1 MKASV
6 KIHNFL
12 RNLMIPLHQI
22 DEALPQ
28 EGLILDLGCGEGAI
42 SSFLASNKKARNV
55 IGVDRDKKRIQ
66 QAYQKNLKFIHGDAI
81 NFNVAGADGIVI
93 SDVLHHIN
101 FQDQEKLLTNISR
114 NFKKGGVMVIK
125 EIDTGEFIR
134 SWLSRF
140 WDFIFYPMEKIYFSN
155 ARDLTAKLKRL
166 GFSVKIKREYL
177 FFPGSTTL
185 YICTKR

>member
-12 RNLMIPLHQI
+12 RNLMIPLQQI

-28 EGLILDLGCGEGAI
+28 HGLILDLGCGEGAV
-42 SSFLASNKKARNV
+42 SSFLAGKKARNV
-55 IGVDRDKKRIQ
+55 IGIDIDKKRVQ
-66 QAYQKNLKFIHGDAI
+66 QAYQKNLKFIHGNAI

-101 FQDQEKLLTNISR
+101 FQDQEKLLKNISA
-114 NFKKGGVMVIK
+114 NLKKGGVVVIK

-140 WDFIFYPMEKIYFSN
+140 WDFVFYPMKKIYFSN
-155 ARDLTAKLKRL
+155 AHDLTAKLTKL

-177 FFPGSTTL
+177 FFPGSTTI
-185 YICTKR
+185 YICTKS

>member
-1 MKASV
+1 MKTSV
-6 KIHNFL
+6 KVHNFL
-12 RNLMIPLHQI
+12 RNLMIPLRQI

-42 SSFLASNKKARNV
+42 SAFLAGKKTRNV
-55 IGVDRDKKRIQ
+55 VGVDIDKKRVQ
-66 QAYQKNLKFIHGDAI
+66 QIHQKNLKFITGNAV
-81 NFNVAGADGIVI
+81 NFNVASADGIVI

-101 FQDQEKLLTNISR
+101 FQDQEKLLKNISR
-114 NFKKGGVMVIK
+114 NLKKGGIVVIK

-140 WDFIFYPMEKIYFSN
+140 WDFIFYPMEKIYFSS
-155 ARDLTAKLKRL
+155 AKDLTAKLTKL

-185 YICTKR
+185 YICIKK